1 MAIAMACCLSTINL
15 LRGLNR
21 AAPLRRRITTSASPF
36 AMAEQ
41 ARLEITAVGA
51 HMRGLPLNYQLTEL
65 GAMFVRE
72 ARTVCAGQG
81 HVQSHRPCDAP
92 PSNHRARPTPQ
103 PSQLQFTWLQHLACT
118 VQAPVYRL
126 FSLGPRPLLVR
137 QAQQDSSTAAISL
150 EIWSVPSENVGR
162 FLAQIPSPLGLGTV
176 QLSDGT
182 SVKGFIGEA
191 FAATQEGAVEITHF
205 GGWRAYMASKAS

>member
-1 MAIAMACCLSTINL
+1 M
-15 LRGLNR
+15 
-21 AAPLRRRITTSASPF
+21 
-36 AMAEQ
+36 
-41 ARLEITAVGA
+41 
-51 HMRGLPLNYQLTEL
+51 
-65 GAMFVRE
+65 
-72 ARTVCAGQG
+72 
-81 HVQSHRPCDAP
+81 
-92 PSNHRARPTPQ
+92 
-103 PSQLQFTWLQHLACT
+103 
-118 VQAPVYRL
+118 YRL

-150 EIWSVPSENVGR
+150 EIWSVPIENVGR